1 MGHIYIYIYKTIS
14 HLENFTVV
22 CKVLICILLAPSC
35 FSILYFVFK
44 FYIFFMFQ
52 SLNAKI

>member
-44 FYIFFMFQ
+44 FYIFFYL
-52 SLNAKI
+52 SVLKC